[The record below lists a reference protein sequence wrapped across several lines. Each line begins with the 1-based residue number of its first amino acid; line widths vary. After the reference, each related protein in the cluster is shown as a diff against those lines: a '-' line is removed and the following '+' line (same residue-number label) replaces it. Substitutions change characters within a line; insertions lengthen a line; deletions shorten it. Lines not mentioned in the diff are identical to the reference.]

1 MKHLLIAA
9 VLASALS
16 SAYALVADYYVHFS
30 ASGGVSPVTTS
41 VTRDA
46 VQGDEMTR
54 PAGACGMQFD
64 GAADTDW
71 LSPIPYNQDY
81 SGTLKVWLPGPGCG
95 AWETVVVEGR
105 SHRGQVSQ
113 PSGVAG
119 QLRVESAKAYWID
132 KRGDKLVYKHGSC
145 VRNGTNTCS
154 PKPVLKP

>member
-1 MKHLLIAA
+1 MKQLLIAA
-9 VLASALS
+9 TLATAFSA
-16 SAYALVADYYVHFS
+16 AHALVADYYVHFS
-30 ASGGVSPVTTS
+30 ASGGWSPVTTS

-46 VQGDEMTR
+46 VNGDVMTR
-54 PAGACGMQFD
+54 PAEACGLQFE
-64 GAADTDW
+64 GADDTDW
-71 LSPIPYNQDY
+71 LSAIPYNKDF

-105 SHRGQVSQ
+105 SQRGQVSQ

-132 KRGDKLVYKHGSC
+132 KRGDKLVYKNAAC
-145 VRNGTNTCS
+145 IQNGKNTCS